1 MVYIMATLCADALR
15 MPRIYHV
22 GAAGEK
28 PEKKKGGAKA
38 KANAA
43 AAEAEPAA
51 AAAAADDE
59 GLVYIGMRTP
69 QVRRRH
75 NNTPVSLHLSRF
87 SMHDDTIC
95 CQDTLGTTTR
105 KA

>member
-1 MVYIMATLCADALR
+1 MAGDTLYIMVYIMATLCADALR

-43 AAEAEPAA
+43 ADGEEPYHKLAPEKVP
-51 AAAAADDE
+51 DS
-59 GLVYIGMRTP
+59 Y
-69 QVRRRH
+69 
-75 NNTPVSLHLSRF
+75 
-87 SMHDDTIC
+87 
-95 CQDTLGTTTR
+95 
-105 KA
+105 